1 MNIIT
6 RSYRDIFCVGA
17 LLTALFIS
25 SQPKAYAQNA
35 ADSDGDP
42 VVVVTLGSVNKLM
55 QDVNYVSGMAGQPQ
69 AGGIFAMM
77 AGTFTQG
84 IDTTQPMAVI
94 VPLVEGMPQP
104 LALIPT
110 ADVKTVLKRLE
121 AQTGPVDELKDGT
134 LVIAVGVNTIYIRQ
148 QGDWAIIAPD
158 RDVLNF
164 APSDPASLFGDDA
177 EQSDLAIK
185 LKMQQIPMPIRSM
198 ITSQMRLGFEQAMA
212 QQSGGAD
219 TEASREM
226 AEASLDQIEQL
237 ITDTDELELGFNV
250 DQAAKAISFHTR
262 FTAME
267 DSDLGKL
274 LSSQKAIPSAF
285 SSVIRP
291 DAAMFYHSASSISPE
306 LATQTKASL
315 ESVKTSL
322 ESVLETQAGLPSN
335 LQAEI
340 TDYFSRILDLTAAS
354 MEKGK
359 SDIGAML
366 IAGENKLQF
375 ALGGFVAD
383 GNEVAKIAKEIGA
396 KLESVPDAP
405 SFSFDREVY
414 EGVTLHLVEM
424 KIPAYEAEARALL
437 GNNFKIHV
445 GTGKESVY
453 LAMGKGSKKL
463 LTEMIDAAGSDS
475 SENRPVGQMQV
486 KLLPMMEFAQSM
498 SSDDSIK
505 AMIDSL
511 SRSTDAGKMTIV
523 TETVPNGQE
532 FKISIG
538 EGLMQAVGAAA
549 RQMQLDAQ
557 QNAIQAGQF

>member
-6 RSYRDIFCVGA
+6 NSRRRISCAAA
-17 LLTALFIS
+17 LLIAFVITN
-25 SQPKAYAQNA
+25 QPILKAQSAENA
-35 ADSDGDP
+35 GEGP
-42 VVVVTLGSVNKLM
+42 VIVVTLGSVNKLM
-55 QDVNYVSGMAGQPQ
+55 QDVNYVSGMVGQPQ
-69 AGGIFAMM
+69 AGGIFSMM

-84 IDTTQPMAVI
+84 IDTTQPIAVI

-158 RDVLNF
+158 RDVLNL
-164 APSDPASLFGDDA
+164 APSDPASLFGEDA
-177 EQSDLAIK
+177 DQNDLAIK

-212 QQSGGAD
+212 QQNGGAD
-219 TEASREM
+219 AEASQEM
-226 AEASLDQIEQL
+226 AEASLEQIEQL

-250 DQAAKAISFHTR
+250 DQTAKAISFRLR
-262 FTAME
+262 FTAVE
-267 DSDLGKL
+267 DSALGKT

-291 DAAMFYHSASSISPE
+291 DAAMFYHSASSVSPE
-306 LATQTKASL
+306 LAMQTKASM
-315 ESVKTSL
+315 ESVKTSFAT
-322 ESVLETQAGLPSN
+322 VIETQGDLPPN
-335 LQAEI
+335 LQSEI
-340 TDYFSRILDLTAAS
+340 TKYFNQILDLATAS
-354 MEKGK
+354 MEEGK
-359 SDIGAML
+359 SDLGAML
-366 IAGENKLQF
+366 IAGENTLQF
-375 ALGGFVAD
+375 AMGGFVSD
-383 GNEVAKIAKEIGA
+383 GNEVASIAKEIAA
-396 KLESVPDAP
+396 KLDSVPDAP
-405 SFSFDREVY
+405 SFSFDRGVHKD
-414 EGVTLHLVEM
+414 VTLHLVE
-424 KIPAYEAEARALL
+424 IEVPAYEAEARAIL
-437 GNNFKIHV
+437 GSNFKIHI
-445 GTGKESVY
+445 GTGEQSVY

-475 SENRPVGQMQV
+475 SANRPVGQMQF
-486 KLLPMMEFAQSM
+486 KLLPMMEFTQALTA
-498 SSDDSIK
+498 DDSIK

-511 SRSTDAGKMTIV
+511 SRSTDSGKMTIV
-523 TETVPNGQE
+523 TDNVPNGQE

-549 RQMQLDAQ
+549 RQAQLDAQ

>member
-383 GNEVAKIAKEIGA
+383 GNEVATIAKEIGA

>member
-6 RSYRDIFCVGA
+6 NSRRRISCAAA
-17 LLTALFIS
+17 LLIAFVITN
-25 SQPKAYAQNA
+25 QPILKAQPAENA
-35 ADSDGDP
+35 GEGP
-42 VVVVTLGSVNKLM
+42 VIVVTLGSVNKLM
-55 QDVNYVSGMAGQPQ
+55 QDVNYVSGMVGQPQ
-69 AGGIFAMM
+69 AGGIFSMM

-84 IDTTQPMAVI
+84 IDTTQPIAVI

-158 RDVLNF
+158 RDVLNL
-164 APSDPASLFGDDA
+164 APSDPASLFGEDA
-177 EQSDLAIK
+177 DQNDLAIK

-212 QQSGGAD
+212 QQNGGAD
-219 TEASREM
+219 AEASQEM
-226 AEASLDQIEQL
+226 AEASLEQIEQL

-250 DQAAKAISFHTR
+250 DQTAKAISFRLR
-262 FTAME
+262 FTAVE
-267 DSDLGKL
+267 DSALGKT

-291 DAAMFYHSASSISPE
+291 DAAMFYHSASSVSPE
-306 LATQTKASL
+306 LAMQTKASM
-315 ESVKTSL
+315 ESVKTSFAT
-322 ESVLETQAGLPSN
+322 VIETQGDLPPN
-335 LQAEI
+335 LQSEI
-340 TDYFSRILDLTAAS
+340 TKYFNQILDLATAS
-354 MEKGK
+354 MEEGK
-359 SDIGAML
+359 SDLGAML
-366 IAGENKLQF
+366 IAGENTLQF
-375 ALGGFVAD
+375 AMGGFVSD
-383 GNEVAKIAKEIGA
+383 GNEVASIAKEIAA
-396 KLESVPDAP
+396 KLDSVPDAP
-405 SFSFDREVY
+405 SFSFDRGVHKD
-414 EGVTLHLVEM
+414 VTLHLVE
-424 KIPAYEAEARALL
+424 IEVPAYEAEARAIL
-437 GNNFKIHV
+437 GSNFKIHI
-445 GTGKESVY
+445 GTGEQSVY

-475 SENRPVGQMQV
+475 SANRPVGQMQF
-486 KLLPMMEFAQSM
+486 KLLPMMEFTQSLTA
-498 SSDDSIK
+498 DDSIK

-511 SRSTDAGKMTIV
+511 SRSTDSGKMTIV
-523 TETVPNGQE
+523 TDNVPNGQE

-549 RQMQLDAQ
+549 RQAQLDAQ

>member
-6 RSYRDIFCVGA
+6 NSRRRISCAAA
-17 LLTALFIS
+17 LLIAFVITN
-25 SQPKAYAQNA
+25 QPILKAQPAENA
-35 ADSDGDP
+35 GEGP
-42 VVVVTLGSVNKLM
+42 VIVVTLGSVNKLM
-55 QDVNYVSGMAGQPQ
+55 QDVNYVSGMVGQPQ
-69 AGGIFAMM
+69 AGGIFSMM

-84 IDTTQPMAVI
+84 IDTTQPIAVI

-158 RDVLNF
+158 RDVLNL
-164 APSDPASLFGDDA
+164 APSDPASLFGEDA
-177 EQSDLAIK
+177 DQNDLAIK

-212 QQSGGAD
+212 QQNGGAD
-219 TEASREM
+219 AEASQEM
-226 AEASLDQIEQL
+226 AEASLEQIEQL

-250 DQAAKAISFHTR
+250 DQTAKAISFRLR
-262 FTAME
+262 FTAVE
-267 DSDLGKL
+267 DSALGKT

-291 DAAMFYHSASSISPE
+291 DAAMFYHSASSVSPE
-306 LATQTKASL
+306 LAMQTKASM
-315 ESVKTSL
+315 ESVKTSFAT
-322 ESVLETQAGLPSN
+322 VIETQGDLPPN
-335 LQAEI
+335 LQSEI
-340 TDYFSRILDLTAAS
+340 TKYFNQILDLATAS
-354 MEKGK
+354 MEEGK
-359 SDIGAML
+359 SDLGAML
-366 IAGENKLQF
+366 IAGENTLQF
-375 ALGGFVAD
+375 AMGGFVSD
-383 GNEVAKIAKEIGA
+383 GNEVASIAKEIAA
-396 KLESVPDAP
+396 KLDSVPDAP
-405 SFSFDREVY
+405 SFSFDRGVHKD
-414 EGVTLHLVEM
+414 VTLHLVE
-424 KIPAYEAEARALL
+424 IEVPAYESEARAIL
-437 GNNFKIHV
+437 GSNFKIHI
-445 GTGKESVY
+445 GTGEQSVY

-475 SENRPVGQMQV
+475 SANRPVGQMQF
-486 KLLPMMEFAQSM
+486 KLLPMMEFTQALTA
-498 SSDDSIK
+498 DDSIK

-511 SRSTDAGKMTIV
+511 SRSTDSGKMTIV
-523 TETVPNGQE
+523 TDNVPNGQE

-549 RQMQLDAQ
+549 RQAQLDAQ

>member
-6 RSYRDIFCVGA
+6 NSRRRISCAAA
-17 LLTALFIS
+17 LLIAFVITN
-25 SQPKAYAQNA
+25 QPILKAQSAENA
-35 ADSDGDP
+35 GEGP
-42 VVVVTLGSVNKLM
+42 VIVVTLGSVNKLM
-55 QDVNYVSGMAGQPQ
+55 QDVNYVSGMVGQPQ
-69 AGGIFAMM
+69 AGGIFSMM

-84 IDTTQPMAVI
+84 IDTTQPIAVI

-158 RDVLNF
+158 RDVLNL
-164 APSDPASLFGDDA
+164 APSDPASLFGEDA
-177 EQSDLAIK
+177 DQNDLAIK

-212 QQSGGAD
+212 QQNGGAD
-219 TEASREM
+219 AEASQEM
-226 AEASLDQIEQL
+226 AEASLEQIEQL

-250 DQAAKAISFHTR
+250 DQTAKAISFRLR
-262 FTAME
+262 FTAVE
-267 DSDLGKL
+267 DSALGKT

-291 DAAMFYHSASSISPE
+291 DAAMFYHSASSVSPE
-306 LATQTKASL
+306 LAMQTKASM
-315 ESVKTSL
+315 ESVKTSFAT
-322 ESVLETQAGLPSN
+322 VIETQGDLPPN
-335 LQAEI
+335 LQSEI
-340 TDYFSRILDLTAAS
+340 TKYFNQILDLATAS
-354 MEKGK
+354 MEEGK
-359 SDIGAML
+359 SDLGAML
-366 IAGENKLQF
+366 IAGENTLQF
-375 ALGGFVAD
+375 AMGGFVSD
-383 GNEVAKIAKEIGA
+383 GNEVASIAKEIAA
-396 KLESVPDAP
+396 KLDSVPDAP
-405 SFSFDREVY
+405 SFSFDRGVHKD
-414 EGVTLHLVEM
+414 VTLHLVE
-424 KIPAYEAEARALL
+424 IEVPAYEAEARAIL
-437 GNNFKIHV
+437 GSNFKIHI
-445 GTGKESVY
+445 GTGEQSVY

-475 SENRPVGQMQV
+475 SANRPVGQMQF
-486 KLLPMMEFAQSM
+486 KLLPMMEFTQSLTA
-498 SSDDSIK
+498 DDSIK

-511 SRSTDAGKMTIV
+511 SRSTDSGKMTIV
-523 TETVPNGQE
+523 TDNVPNGQE

-549 RQMQLDAQ
+549 RQAQLDAQ